1 MEFLIPPPANGI
13 MERMAPV
20 ILELCSSEK
29 IVLGGGTAL
38 AARWQHRRSTDI
50 DLFMDLPDFQELY
63 LKLENSLNRATDLL
77 TWYDG
82 PGWCRG
88 SFAEGE
94 FSIATT
100 PPLLKADQAE
110 TRNLVEPWGIHLE
123 FPDEILA
130 KKLRLRIYG
139 NGEFVVRDCYD
150 LVTAGEEYP
159 DILQRALAIL
169 TERQRAEIGA
179 ELRSRKTAGLLGGR
193 TLDSPHHPEWI
204 HDLSSRTADLVEHGP
219 PTRPKPSNPPSFGM

>member
-1 MEFLIPPPANGI
+1 

-20 ILELCSSEK
+20 ILELCPGEK

-50 DLFMDLPDFQELY
+50 DLFMEAADFQELY
-63 LKLENSLNRATDLL
+63 GKLETSLNKATGLL
-77 TWYDG
+77 TWHDG

-100 PPLLKADQAE
+100 PPLINRDQAE
-110 TRNLVEPWGIHLE
+110 GRDVDGKWGITLE
-123 FPDEILA
+123 YPDEILA

-150 LVTAGEEYP
+150 LVTAAEEYP
-159 DILQRALAIL
+159 DVLECALSIL
-169 TERQRAEIGA
+169 TERQRVEIAAEM
-179 ELRSRKTAGLLGGR
+179 RSRNMVGMLEGR
-193 TLDSPHHPEWI
+193 TLDTPHHPEWI
-204 HDLSSRTADLVEHGP
+204 HDLSLRTAEIVEHGP
-219 PTRPKPSNPPSFGM
+219 PAITEPEAGPQSPPSLGM